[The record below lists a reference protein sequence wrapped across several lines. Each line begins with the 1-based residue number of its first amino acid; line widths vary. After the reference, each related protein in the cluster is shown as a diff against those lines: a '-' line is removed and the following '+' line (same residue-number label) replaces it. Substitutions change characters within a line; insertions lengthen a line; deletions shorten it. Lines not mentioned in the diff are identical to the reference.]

1 VHSTHQDKPRGLK
14 ADSNNANGGIGV
26 TYSNVMLGG
35 VDTLGD
41 AGARVPAS
49 TYKNHFDPRQAHAE
63 QLSPDLLNN
72 QSHKNRFLNHQQ
84 VQVTGAPQSN
94 NNIAYVKGI
103 DFNSQQKYDYNILN
117 NVPLAGVHQAPSP
130 QNR

>member
-1 VHSTHQDKPRGLK
+1 
-14 ADSNNANGGIGV
+14 
-26 TYSNVMLGG
+26 MLGG

-41 AGARVPAS
+41 ASARVPAS
-49 TYKNHFDPRQAHAE
+49 TYKNHFDPRQAQAE
-63 QLSPDLLNN
+63 QLSPEFLNN
-72 QSHKNRFLNHQQ
+72 QSHKNRFLHHQQ